1 MEKKTVY
8 IETSLLKNSWEGLTM
23 PDEIIEELWQ
33 IKDCMAQEY
42 GCDIDV
48 FVAHLQNQSQTAD
61 RQVVDLRALKEAAE
75 GRENDEN
82 RV

>member
-1 MEKKTVY
+1 
-8 IETSLLKNSWEGLTM
+8 M

-33 IKDCMAQEY
+33 IKDRMAQEY
-42 GCDIDV
+42 GYDIDV
-48 FVAHLQNQSQTAD
+48 LVAHLQNQSQAAG

-75 GRENDEN
+75 GEDNDEN

>member
-1 MEKKTVY
+1 
-8 IETSLLKNSWEGLTM
+8 M

-33 IKDCMAQEY
+33 IKDCIAQEY
-42 GCDIDV
+42 GCDIDM
-48 FVAHLQNQSQTAD
+48 FVAHLQSQSRAAD

-75 GRENDEN
+75 GEESDEN

>member
-1 MEKKTVY
+1 
-8 IETSLLKNSWEGLTM
+8 M

-33 IKDCMAQEY
+33 IKDRMAQEY
-42 GCDIDV
+42 GYDIDM
-48 FVAHLQNQSQTAD
+48 FVAHLQSQSQAAD

-75 GRENDEN
+75 GEENDEN